1 MDHLFIGSIIHCKSF
16 NELET
21 IENGF
26 IAVKNGK
33 IVAIGNR
40 SNIPAKFLGSLPL
53 IELSQHQF
61 LLPGFI
67 DCHIHAPQYPNLG
80 LGLDLPL
87 LEWLETYTF
96 PLEYNYKDKAFAQK
110 VYKSIIRRTIHCGTT
125 TATYFATNHKESSLI
140 LAEEATKQGQRAFIG
155 KVCSDSI
162 CPDYYIETTS
172 NSLRDTEEFIG
183 NVLNLE
189 NPLVQPIVTPRFALS
204 CSADLLNGLG
214 KLASKYN
221 LNIQSHISE
230 NLNEIEA
237 VKEMCNVEAYAD
249 AYENANLLTNKC
261 VLAHGV
267 HLDDGELQTLK
278 KCGTSI
284 AHCPTSNTKLRS
296 GFCDI
301 RRILEAGI
309 KVGLGTDV
317 SGGNSASMLTAIQDA
332 LNVSHC
338 LNFAKKQHIMGT
350 GRVAEYDE
358 TQNKNYKPLEYNNAL
373 YLATLGGAE
382 ALALQGKCG
391 NFEVGKDFDGLLV
404 DISVDPLEVF
414 DISLN
419 LNGSNEQKSRLKK
432 MIQKFLYAGDD
443 RNILKVFVA
452 GKEVKKLTNKNCF

>member
-1 MDHLFIGSIIHCKSF
+1 MDHLFLGSIVHCKSF
-16 NELET
+16 DELET

-33 IVAIGNR
+33 IMAIGDR
-40 SNIPAKFLGSLPL
+40 SEISAELLGSSPV

-87 LEWLETYTF
+87 LQWLETYTF
-96 PLEYNYKDKAFAQK
+96 PLEYNYKERAFAQK
-110 VYKSIIRRTIHCGTT
+110 VYETVVRRTIHCGTT
-125 TATYFATNHKESSLI
+125 TATYFATNYKESSLI

-155 KVCSDSI
+155 KVCSDRLS
-162 CPDYYIETTS
+162 PDYYVETTS
-172 NSLRDTEEFIG
+172 NSLRDTEEFIV
-183 NVLNLE
+183 NVLKLE
-189 NPLVQPIVTPRFALS
+189 SNGLVQPIVTPRFALS
-204 CSADLLNGLG
+204 CSNDLLDGLG
-214 KLASKYN
+214 KLATKYD
-221 LNIQSHISE
+221 LHIQSHISE
-230 NLNEIEA
+230 NPSEIEA
-237 VKEMCNVEAYAD
+237 VKELCKVRTYAN

-261 VLAHGV
+261 VLAHAV
-267 HLDDGELQTLK
+267 HSDDDELQTLK
-278 KCGTSI
+278 KYGTSI
-284 AHCPTSNTKLRS
+284 AHCPTSNTKLHS
-296 GFCDI
+296 GFCDV
-301 RRILEAGI
+301 RRLLEAGI

-317 SGGNSASMLTAIQDA
+317 SAGNSVSMLTAIQDA

-350 GRVAEYDE
+350 GRIAENDE
-358 TQNKNYKPLEYNNAL
+358 PKNKNYKPLEYKNAL

-382 ALALQGKCG
+382 ALALHGTCG
-391 NFEVGKDFDGLLV
+391 NFEVGKSFDGLLI

-414 DISLN
+414 DIP
-419 LNGSNEQKSRLKK
+419 SNPDENIKQQPRLEK

-452 GKEVKKLTNKNCF
+452 GKEVKN